1 MANASGEHSPPPQ
14 LAFRKESKPLAFGD
28 TVSPPMH
35 PAQMEDLV
43 RRLVADPG
51 DQAALGAAYQ
61 AGQQDPRGYATILER
76 VGDSTPDA
84 AYAAHW
90 LSEAA
95 QVWSTSLAD
104 PRRAATLLMKAI
116 EKDPASDTAADRLA
130 TLYREKNDVRALVA
144 LHERRAKALS
154 ARLPGDPSVAQ
165 RLSLLYEDLGRMWQ
179 DPPLSQPKK
188 AVENYKK
195 AFEVDPGAVAAVY
208 TARELLK
215 SLGDWKEAL
224 PLYDAEIRA
233 IDDTERRIALLKD
246 EAALRSANGDAK
258 GATGTLRKVLSYDPN
273 DTSLQYELALSITGR
288 IAAGEKVDDEER
300 GEAAELLV
308 AMASMYDG
316 ENALAYS
323 EAALD
328 AMPGHERAMQLAA
341 HYAGQTG
348 ADVTARWQAYLEANP
363 EGLMAAD
370 GRKTLASS
378 LEGQGQLEA
387 AIRVLQPMR
396 DDPEVS
402 ARLSDL
408 YARTGNTTE
417 LATQMERQAGALPPS
432 ERLHKLV
439 ELAGLLA
446 QKNDKKGALAK
457 YQEVLTQDPTHPEAL
472 GFVEDALRAS
482 RNYKELR
489 DFLLAAARVGGAPID
504 SRRAQLREAA
514 NLSETQLKDPE
525 GAIAAYRQLLSIDRT
540 DDSARA
546 ALTRLYEKGQ
556 RWDDLASLIEQEAMA
571 AGDVEEQIAL
581 EKKLAD
587 IHEKKR
593 GDKRE
598 AAEALFRVVVHA
610 PRDEAALARGIDL
623 MVEAGDPTRAAA
635 ALDES
640 VGGLEAGPG
649 KGKLLARL
657 GELKSE
663 LGDPTSAADV
673 FTEAAELLHDPALW
687 QRAEQAA
694 VQAERFEQA
703 AAAVGRRGDLERD
716 PKNAQAKLRAI
727 EADYLFRAG
736 DTTSSIQRLEQAT
749 ELAPEDDEL
758 AQRLEAAFEQDGRLD
773 EISAFLVRRS
783 EQIADPTTAIDLLRR
798 AARLE
803 RDQLNDPDAARAL
816 LLRIVERSEDELALL
831 ELAEDAQGRE
841 EHEAALGYLSRL
853 EPLARSTEAK
863 VRLLLRQAGVLS
875 DGLGDVDAALVR
887 YRTVLERHDEG
898 CREALQAI
906 ADLEQA
912 REHFPEAADALER
925 DLELAAPGE
934 EKANIARR
942 LGEIYKDH
950 TRELGKSLAAF
961 ETVIREDTEDFAALE
976 TLRELSE
983 RAEKWPRVIE
993 LLDQQ
998 IEVEGDDEEIAM
1010 LTARKAQILAD
1021 QLHQVEDALRVLAP
1035 LTAAGSDVARATA
1048 IEIADKHEAHAQI
1061 GGQILAWARQAGGP
1075 EGQRLLGEAYDRFM
1089 LGEDLDRALEIAPD
1103 LLRTPRGKDPQFLSQ
1118 LEPLAVSAHQAGIA
1132 GANDLVLEI
1141 QDRRAS
1147 IVSGAARA
1155 EELVRQA
1162 RIRLLIG
1169 TGADEAIGHGEI
1181 GLGAVPPSESWG
1193 LVAELAAMAPT
1204 KLGAVDLYERHIGR
1218 CKPPPD
1224 RLQAVVRAYGAAISR
1239 AVEKGPEQ
1247 KALREKAQ
1255 ELAEQAL
1262 ALAGA
1267 EDPFET
1273 LYATAREVDQETG
1286 SDTFRRALVDLLGT
1300 TTAGPRDGGR
1310 TRSAQLRRAAEKIRD
1325 DIGDGKRAFALLTR
1339 ALVAHVDDAN
1349 LDAVE
1354 AAAGDDPR
1362 RAEAI
1367 LGKALEEVFDGPLV
1381 RKLISRRATLRLD
1394 RIGDLDG
1401 ALRDLDKL
1409 HELAPSDKD
1418 ITARYEAL
1426 LEQANDYRALVKLYE
1441 DQILRS
1447 KEPAVRADLAR
1458 KVALLWEER
1467 LGEAREAADAWRR
1480 VLRLK
1485 PQDPQATEGLDR
1497 AKRNKLAFE
1506 PGRYPAQREEPPP
1519 PPPAN
1524 YDDLSL
1530 DPAEPAEAVAE
1541 ASEAH
1546 EEVHE
1551 EVHDDFAHVD
1561 DEGTHEVTV
1570 LPRAGASAHDAS
1582 STEPP
1587 KDSDGV
1593 ETSAPALGESP
1604 SPARSP
1610 TARSRC
1616 TPSRARAPTRTGCC
1630 RTSPRTTPTTSRP
1643 SSATPPSSPRRSKTA
1658 AASSH
1663 RSPRRTPPISRRRR
1677 RARARC
1683 GPRRRPRRP
1692 RPRRSSRSRHRVRP
1706 RCPRRDRRRC
1716 PRRVRRSP
1724 AARRRS
1730 RRPSP
1735 RRRSH
1740 TPAPTR
1746 APSSSPTT
1754 TSQRWSTTMS
1764 QRWSTTTSP
1773 R

>member
-1 MANASGEHSPPPQ
+1 MA
-14 LAFRKESKPLAFGD
+14 
-28 TVSPPMH
+28 
-35 PAQMEDLV
+35 
-43 RRLVADPG
+43 
-51 DQAALGAAYQ
+51 
-61 AGQQDPRGYATILER
+61 
-76 VGDSTPDA
+76 
-84 AYAAHW
+84 
-90 LSEAA
+90 
-95 QVWSTSLAD
+95 
-104 PRRAATLLMKAI
+104 
-116 EKDPASDTAADRLA
+116 
-130 TLYREKNDVRALVA
+130 
-144 LHERRAKALS
+144 
-154 ARLPGDPSVAQ
+154 
-165 RLSLLYEDLGRMWQ
+165 
-179 DPPLSQPKK
+179 
-188 AVENYKK
+188 
-195 AFEVDPGAVAAVY
+195 
-208 TARELLK
+208 
-215 SLGDWKEAL
+215 WK
-224 PLYDAEIRA
+224 R
-233 IDDTERRIALLKD
+233 
-246 EAALRSANGDAK
+246 
-258 GATGTLRKVLSYDPN
+258 
-273 DTSLQYELALSITGR
+273 
-288 IAAGEKVDDEER
+288 
-300 GEAAELLV
+300 
-308 AMASMYDG
+308 
-316 ENALAYS
+316 
-323 EAALD
+323 
-328 AMPGHERAMQLAA
+328 
-341 HYAGQTG
+341 
-348 ADVTARWQAYLEANP
+348 
-363 EGLMAAD
+363 
-370 GRKTLASS
+370 
-378 LEGQGQLEA
+378 
-387 AIRVLQPMR
+387 
-396 DDPEVS
+396 
-402 ARLSDL
+402 
-408 YARTGNTTE
+408 
-417 LATQMERQAGALPPS
+417 
-432 ERLHKLV
+432 
-439 ELAGLLA
+439 
-446 QKNDKKGALAK
+446 
-457 YQEVLTQDPTHPEAL
+457 
-472 GFVEDALRAS
+472 
-482 RNYKELR
+482 
-489 DFLLAAARVGGAPID
+489 
-504 SRRAQLREAA
+504 
-514 NLSETQLKDPE
+514 
-525 GAIAAYRQLLSIDRT
+525 
-540 DDSARA
+540 
-546 ALTRLYEKGQ
+546 
-556 RWDDLASLIEQEAMA
+556 
-571 AGDVEEQIAL
+571 
-581 EKKLAD
+581 
-587 IHEKKR
+587 
-593 GDKRE
+593 
-598 AAEALFRVVVHA
+598 
-610 PRDEAALARGIDL
+610 ALARASCSRGS
-623 MVEAGDPTRAAA
+623 ASSRA
-635 ALDES
+635 
-640 VGGLEAGPG
+640 
-649 KGKLLARL
+649 
-657 GELKSE
+657 

-716 PKNAQAKLRAI
+716 KNAQAKLRAV

-1162 RIRLLIG
+1162 RIRILIG

-1181 GLGAVPPSESWG
+1181 GLGAAPPSESWG

-1582 STEPP
+1582 SSEPP

-1593 ETSAPALGESP
+1593 ETSAPALGESALAGEIPDGTVEMHAFSGTSTDENRVLPNLAEDDPDDLKTFIGNSAELAAQVEDSGRLVTPISTPHPTDLAAAAP
-1604 SPARSP
+1604 SEGTLRAASP
-1610 TARSRC
+1610 T
-1616 TPSRARAPTRTGCC
+1616 
-1630 RTSPRTTPTTSRP
+1630 
-1643 SSATPPSSPRRSKTA
+1643 TPPSAPPVVALPPSRPPSLPPSRPASLPSSRPPVPRS
-1658 AASSH
+1658 
-1663 RSPRRTPPISRRRR
+1663 TPPI
-1677 RARARC
+1677 
-1683 GPRRRPRRP
+1683 
-1692 RPRRSSRSRHRVRP
+1692 
-1706 RCPRRDRRRC
+1706 
-1716 PRRVRRSP
+1716 
-1724 AARRRS
+1724 AA
-1730 RRPSP
+1730 PI
-1735 RRRSH
+1735 
-1740 TPAPTR
+1740 APTPI
-1746 APSSSPTT
+1746 AHASADASAELVADDDVAEVVDDDVAEVVDDDVAEVIDDDDVLATGEHAQKPKP
-1754 TSQRWSTTMS
+1754 
-1764 QRWSTTTSP
+1764 
-1773 R
+1773 

>member
-1 MANASGEHSPPPQ
+1 
-14 LAFRKESKPLAFGD
+14 
-28 TVSPPMH
+28 MH

-154 ARLPGDPSVAQ
+154 ARLPSDPSVAQ

-179 DPPLSQPKK
+179 DAPLSQPKK

-215 SLGDWKEAL
+215 SIGDWKEAL

-348 ADVTARWQAYLEANP
+348 ADVSARWQAYLDANP
-363 EGLMAAD
+363 DGLMAAD

-472 GFVEDALRAS
+472 GYVEDALRAS

-514 NLSETQLKDPE
+514 NLSESQLKDPE

-716 PKNAQAKLRAI
+716 KNAQAKLRAV

-816 LLRIVERSEDELALL
+816 LLRIVERSEDEVALL

-998 IEVEGDDEEIAM
+998 IEVEGDDDEIAM

-1035 LTAAGSDVARATA
+1035 LTAAGSDVARAKA

-1103 LLRTPRGKDPQFLSQ
+1103 LLRTPRGKDPQFLAQ

-1169 TGADEAIGHGEI
+1169 TSADEAIGHGEI
-1181 GLGAVPPSESWG
+1181 GLGAVPPSESWE

-1247 KALREKAQ
+1247 QALREKAQ

-1262 ALAGA
+1262 GLAGG
-1267 EDPFET
+1267 EDPFEA

-1286 SDTFRRALVDLLGT
+1286 SDAFRRALVDLLGT

-1530 DPAEPAEAVAE
+1530 DPADAVAE
-1541 ASEAH
+1541 AREAH
-1546 EEVHE
+1546 EEE
-1551 EVHDDFAHVD
+1551 HDDFAHVD
-1561 DEGTHEVTV
+1561 EDGTHEVTV
-1570 LPRAGASAHDAS
+1570 AGANAHDAS

-1587 KDSDGV
+1587 NDGV
-1593 ETSAPALGESP
+1593 ETSAPALLGEAPVATGEIPDGTVEMHAFSGTSTDENRVLP
-1604 SPARSP
+1604 SLAEDDPDDLKTFIGNSAELAAQVEDSGRLVTPISTPHPTDLAAAAPSEGTLRAASP
-1610 TARSRC
+1610 TTPPAPPAVALP
-1616 TPSRARAPTRTGCC
+1616 PSRPP
-1630 RTSPRTTPTTSRP
+1630 SLPPSRP
-1643 SSATPPSSPRRSKTA
+1643 PSLPSSRPPVPRS
-1658 AASSH
+1658 
-1663 RSPRRTPPISRRRR
+1663 TPPI
-1677 RARARC
+1677 
-1683 GPRRRPRRP
+1683 
-1692 RPRRSSRSRHRVRP
+1692 
-1706 RCPRRDRRRC
+1706 
-1716 PRRVRRSP
+1716 
-1724 AARRRS
+1724 
-1730 RRPSP
+1730 
-1735 RRRSH
+1735 
-1740 TPAPTR
+1740 APTPI
-1746 APSSSPTT
+1746 AQASADASAELVADDDVAEVVDDDVAEVIDDDVAEVIDDDDVLATGEHAQKPKP
-1754 TSQRWSTTMS
+1754 
-1764 QRWSTTTSP
+1764 
-1773 R
+1773 